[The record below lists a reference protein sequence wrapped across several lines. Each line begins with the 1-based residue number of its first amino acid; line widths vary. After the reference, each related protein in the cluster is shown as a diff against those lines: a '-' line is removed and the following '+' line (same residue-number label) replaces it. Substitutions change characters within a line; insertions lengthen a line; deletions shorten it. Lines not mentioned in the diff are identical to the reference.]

1 MPGSCHAARCESQ
14 GQAKKD
20 FLSDALFLGDEMVDE
35 GQLPTSHWSAT
46 ATNMDVDHDFTDPTS
61 SSFLSSSPNPALV
74 HIPAAP
80 YQAVKFD
87 GSSVLIPRRRRV
99 PAWRAASSSAA
110 SSRAPALSEP
120 LDVLMSRIRA
130 ANEEG
135 REREASVTPAPPCRR
150 AYPQDSRMWV
160 EKYRPRAFTDLMG
173 DDRLH
178 RETLRW
184 LKTWDPCV
192 FGRDAPPPSAR
203 SARGNEPST
212 TTDQHGRPHER
223 VLLMSGPP
231 GLGKTTLAHVVAQH
245 AGYRVH
251 EMNASDA
258 RTAGD
263 VHNRVRSALESD
275 SLQGHGRP
283 TLVVIDE
290 IDGAMGGNEA
300 LGTTGFVRALVQLI
314 ERGARSSHKTRPLL
328 RPIVCICNDLYAPA
342 LRPLRPLARIVRFH
356 RPPTPMITRRLR
368 EICAR
373 ECLAADARGL
383 TMLCDVSH
391 GDIRACLHTLE
402 LLHRQ
407 GGSVHVDAIQRAS
420 LGMKDSVVPLQ
431 HIWTQLFRA
440 LDQPHSSL
448 HGSRVHALV
457 QELIS
462 YADYDRLARGCFEH
476 YVHLRVP
483 GQGWQRYE
491 SALDWLHFSQ
501 SLMHGAWSGTGQ
513 GSAFELLGFV
523 PWAFVA
529 WHMLFANVAN
539 PIPEYP
545 PREDYERHLQ
555 LTATL
560 ELVDTLCG
568 CLPASLA
575 PFYSRRTVAC
585 ELAPALVR
593 ILSPDLKVSTPVPT
607 RETKAAL
614 DALVD
619 TMLMLQLSFEPDRDE
634 HGVVM
639 YRIQPP
645 IDVFGQYA
653 GQASGLIG
661 PSRHGAKQ
669 YVQRAI
675 DAEQRRRRTAAALA
689 SSGATLQDTAAAAT
703 AASCEMLPP
712 YPTPGATATYR
723 DFFGRVIST
732 PKVPQTPASTARAS
746 PSASSHGPRVFYRY
760 HEGYSNAVRK
770 PIKLAALL

>member
-1 MPGSCHAARCESQ
+1 M
-14 GQAKKD
+14 
-20 FLSDALFLGDEMVDE
+20 
-35 GQLPTSHWSAT
+35 
-46 ATNMDVDHDFTDPTS
+46 
-61 SSFLSSSPNPALV
+61 
-74 HIPAAP
+74 
-80 YQAVKFD
+80 
-87 GSSVLIPRRRRV
+87 
-99 PAWRAASSSAA
+99 
-110 SSRAPALSEP
+110 
-120 LDVLMSRIRA
+120 
-130 ANEEG
+130 
-135 REREASVTPAPPCRR
+135 
-150 AYPQDSRMWV
+150 
-160 EKYRPRAFTDLMG
+160 
-173 DDRLH
+173 
-178 RETLRW
+178 
-184 LKTWDPCV
+184 
-192 FGRDAPPPSAR
+192 
-203 SARGNEPST
+203 
-212 TTDQHGRPHER
+212 
-223 VLLMSGPP
+223 
-231 GLGKTTLAHVVAQH
+231 
-245 AGYRVH
+245 
-251 EMNASDA
+251 
-258 RTAGD
+258 
-263 VHNRVRSALESD
+263 
-275 SLQGHGRP
+275 
-283 TLVVIDE
+283 
-290 IDGAMGGNEA
+290 
-300 LGTTGFVRALVQLI
+300 
-314 ERGARSSHKTRPLL
+314 
-328 RPIVCICNDLYAPA
+328 
-342 LRPLRPLARIVRFH
+342 
-356 RPPTPMITRRLR
+356 
-368 EICAR
+368 
-373 ECLAADARGL
+373 
-383 TMLCDVSH
+383 
-391 GDIRACLHTLE
+391 
-402 LLHRQ
+402 
-407 GGSVHVDAIQRAS
+407 HVDAIQRAS

-560 ELVDTLCG
+560 ELVDTLRG

-712 YPTPGATATYR
+712 FPTPSATATYR

-746 PSASSHGPRVFYRY
+746 PSASSRGPRVFYRY